1 MCLPFVFN
9 CSLWKRQQE
18 THPSTKFQSSC
29 KRFFQRKPKKH
40 LVNSDCDCHVW
51 LPTFYGKH
59 ILQRP
64 QFVENIGLDMP
75 HSHGNPM
82 SRTALN
88 LKRVAHKEGP
98 SLVSGPPQYI
108 IYILIYIYIWSIWCS
123 NKKGCTAILFIPICT
138 ERKKNNSKRQS
149 IHAAEYVRLA
159 LKLQWDHAGTSQ
171 VLQQLLLMHGDVASL
186 LQQAMDGSTKIE
198 GISSGSPQFNT
209 FWCGNRQVMKKSH
222 IRLSR
227 YDFPL
232 KHVDF
237 SLPCFTIPEVQKV
250 QSWCFKNYFHH
261 GSFKEWDH
269 WNNEKPLWIHIV
281 YVHKLFFN
289 YNYNE

>member
-29 KRFFQRKPKKH
+29 RRFFQRKPKKH
-40 LVNSDCDCHVW
+40 LVNSYCDCHVW

-98 SLVSGPPQYI
+98 SLVSGPPN
-108 IYILIYIYIWSIWCS
+108 ILYIYIWSIWCS

-138 ERKKNNSKRQS
+138 ERKKQQQPPKHSCSRICS
-149 IHAAEYVRLA
+149 TCFEAAMGPCWNKPSPAAALA
-159 LKLQWDHAGTSQ
+159 DAWRRGKPTTAGNGWQ
-171 VLQQLLLMHGDVASL
+171 H
-186 LQQAMDGSTKIE
+186 
-198 GISSGSPQFNT
+198 
-209 FWCGNRQVMKKSH
+209 
-222 IRLSR
+222 
-227 YDFPL
+227 
-232 KHVDF
+232 
-237 SLPCFTIPEVQKV
+237 
-250 QSWCFKNYFHH
+250 
-261 GSFKEWDH
+261 
-269 WNNEKPLWIHIV
+269 
-281 YVHKLFFN
+281 
-289 YNYNE
+289 

>member
-29 KRFFQRKPKKH
+29 RRFFQRKPKKH
-40 LVNSDCDCHVW
+40 LVNSYCDCHVW

-98 SLVSGPPQYI
+98 SLVSGPPN
-108 IYILIYIYIWSIWCS
+108 ILYIYIWSIWCS

-138 ERKKNNSKRQS
+138 ERKKTTATAKAFMQPNMFDLLWSCNGTMLEQAKSCSSSCWCMETWQAYYSRQWM
-149 IHAAEYVRLA
+149 AA
-159 LKLQWDHAGTSQ
+159 LKLKEYPP
-171 VLQQLLLMHGDVASL
+171 VLRKLIHFDVVI
-186 LQQAMDGSTKIE
+186 D
-198 GISSGSPQFNT
+198 
-209 FWCGNRQVMKKSH
+209 KSWRNH
-222 IRLSR
+222 
-227 YDFPL
+227 
-232 KHVDF
+232 
-237 SLPCFTIPEVQKV
+237 T
-250 QSWCFKNYFHH
+250 
-261 GSFKEWDH
+261 
-269 WNNEKPLWIHIV
+269 
-281 YVHKLFFN
+281 
-289 YNYNE
+289 